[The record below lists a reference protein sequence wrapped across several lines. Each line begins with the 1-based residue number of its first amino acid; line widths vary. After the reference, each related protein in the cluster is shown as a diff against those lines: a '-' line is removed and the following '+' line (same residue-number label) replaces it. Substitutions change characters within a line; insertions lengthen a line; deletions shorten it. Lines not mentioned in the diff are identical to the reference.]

1 MQRAA
6 TSKPNIN
13 ERGAPLGGKPQE
25 SDRRLFMQLR
35 VFGGC
40 REPRQL
46 VDALEASQLEG
57 ALYHD
62 MNDHQGVGLLTIS
75 ETPDPVVT
83 ALRRFLNI
91 SPFAVLDS
99 KSLYTMTG
107 RTYSIGYEP
116 DLEEALF
123 TRPRRSALNPQWPW
137 AVWYPL
143 RRRGR
148 FAQLTMREQR
158 QIPMEHGNI
167 GRAFGEADYAH
178 DIRLACHGLDT
189 NDNDFVIGL
198 TGQELYPLSAIVQT
212 MRRTKQTS
220 QYLDHLGPFFVGKAV
235 WQSAGPV

>member
-6 TSKPNIN
+6 PSKPNIN

-75 ETPDPVVT
+75 ETPDTFVT

-91 SPFAVLDS
+91 SPFAELDS

-123 TRPRRSALNPQWPW
+123 TRPRRSALNPHWPW

-143 RRRGR
+143 RRSGR
-148 FAQLTMREQR
+148 FAQLTTREQR
-158 QIPMEHGNI
+158 LILM
-167 GRAFGEADYAH
+167 
-178 DIRLACHGLDT
+178 
-189 NDNDFVIGL
+189 
-198 TGQELYPLSAIVQT
+198 
-212 MRRTKQTS
+212 
-220 QYLDHLGPFFVGKAV
+220 
-235 WQSAGPV
+235 